1 MNTIE
6 TMEPNWTSAVDF
18 NFPYTAPSNGFAW
31 TLSTSW
37 PSDGVFRYTVN
48 GKSVGCVYTPN
59 RSNVQIRTNF
69 PNKKVA
75 FGLIGNGT
83 VTIKTKP
90 DENSTMRLKV
100 RRRTKIKVR
109 RA

>member
-48 GKSVGCVYTPN
+48 GMTVGGVYTPN
-59 RSNVQIRTNF
+59 RSNVQMSAVII
-69 PNKKVA
+69 PLKKGDV
-75 FGLIGNGT
+75 LSQ
-83 VTIKTKP
+83 
-90 DENSTMRLKV
+90 STSLGYNTLKF
-100 RRRTKIKVR
+100 IP
-109 RA
+109 A